1 MYVIVQSLVIC
12 YSAEKWAKNKRVGGG
27 ATGYWMLR
35 EEGESFKKVA
45 EITNAIRS
53 IGFSIDGFEDMEI
66 RVHIKF
72 TFDTL

>member
-1 MYVIVQSLVIC
+1 MCMLLLHCIIV
-12 YSAEKWAKNKRVGGG
+12 AKG
-27 ATGYWMLR
+27 
-35 EEGESFKKVA
+35 GESFKKVTK
-45 EITNAIRS
+45 ITNTITS